1 MTRGTQPQK
10 RKVILSI
17 AKMTKDGSQDVRID
31 VWLWRARFFKT
42 RSIASE
48 FISKRGIRITRNG
61 LTRKTDKP
69 GTRIMIGDT
78 LTFGRHDTLNTLEV
92 ANIGHR
98 RGPATEAAGLYNRL
112 F

>member
-1 MTRGTQPQK
+1 MST
-10 RKVILSI
+10 
-17 AKMTKDGSQDVRID
+17 ADMTKDSTEDVRLD

-42 RSIASE
+42 RSIASAY
-48 FISKRGIRITRNG
+48 IAKRGIRITRNG

-69 GTRIMIGDT
+69 GARIMIGDT
-78 LTFGRHDTLNTLEV
+78 LTFGRHDTLNNLEV